1 MDTGK
6 IAKALFNKFAQPYQD
21 KFMDAETYVDTYTA
35 FCDRVQPKEA
45 AILEVA
51 CGPGN
56 ITRHLLAQRPDFK
69 LLGIDLAEKMI
80 DLARINNPDAEFRV
94 MDGRNIGELNQQFD
108 GILCGFGLPYLS
120 QEEVLLFIR
129 EASQLLRP
137 SGVLYLSTME
147 DDYSKS
153 GFKGSSSGG
162 SDQLYTYYYKADFL
176 TESLHQNDLTLID
189 LQRRPYPESDGSI
202 TTDLFLLAQK

>member
-6 IAKALFNKFAQPYQD
+6 IAKTLFNKYAQPYQD

-35 FCDRVQPKEA
+35 FCKLVQPKEA

-56 ITRHLLAQRPDFK
+56 ITRHLLARRPDFK
-69 LLGIDLAEKMI
+69 LLGIDLADKMI
-80 DLARINNPDAEFRV
+80 DLARINNPGAEFRV
-94 MDGRNIGELNQQFD
+94 MDGRNIGELEQQFD

-120 QEEVLLFIR
+120 QEEAHQFIQNASHLLQPGGI
-129 EASQLLRP
+129 
-137 SGVLYLSTME
+137 LYLSTME
-147 DDYSKS
+147 DEYSKS
-153 GFKGSSSGG
+153 GFKGPSSGG
-162 SDQLYTYYYKADFL
+162 EDQLYTYYHEAGFL
-176 TESLHQNDLTLID
+176 TDLLQENELGLID
-189 LQRRPYPESDGSI
+189 LQRRPYVEADGTT

>member
-6 IAKALFNKFAQPYQD
+6 LTKTLFNKFAQPYQD

-35 FCDRVQPKEA
+35 FCERIPAKGA

-94 MDGRNIGELNQQFD
+94 MDGRNISELKQQFD
-108 GILCGFGLPYLS
+108 GIICGFGLPYLS
-120 QEEVLLFIR
+120 QEEALLFIR
-129 EASQLLRP
+129 EASQLLRH

-162 SDQLYTYYYKADFL
+162 SDQLYTYYYEADFL
-176 TESLHQNDLTLID
+176 TESLHQNGLTLID
-189 LQRRPYPESDGSI
+189 LQRRPYPESDGTI